1 MDTLSIFFGS
11 DEIQRLKYS
20 LNKKNESNEKIDPF
34 EIIYSK
40 LYNECD
46 KK

>member
-1 MDTLSIFFGS
+1 MDTLSIFFGY
-11 DEIQRLKYS
+11 DEIQRLKHS
-20 LNKKNESNEKIDPF
+20 LYEKKERSKKRNIF

-40 LYNECD
+40 LYNECE

>member
-1 MDTLSIFFGS
+1 MDTLSIFFGC
-11 DEIQRLKYS
+11 DEIQRLRYS
-20 LNKKNESNEKIDPF
+20 LNGKREGNERIDAF

-40 LYNECD
+40 LQHESE